1 MKNAKIHY
9 VLLLLLLMAPGAWA
23 ANPVAVDDPYLLD
36 EDGSVAIDVLPND
49 TDADLDFLTAYQVT
63 SPNGTLTPA
72 VFPTSGLA
80 TYTPDPDFN
89 GTDSFTY
96 QVSDC
101 GVANPACLSE
111 VATVTF
117 TVTPVNDDP
126 VALDDV
132 ATTDEDTPVSIDVL
146 SNDSDV
152 DLDTLSISAV
162 GAPSNGAAVINGL
175 NIDYTPALN
184 FNGTDSFTYNV
195 SDGNGGTDT
204 ATVTVTVN
212 PINDD
217 PVAVDD
223 ADTTD
228 EDTPV
233 TIDVLANDSDVD
245 GDTPGVTGVT
255 QPANGS
261 VTFTAADVT
270 YTPNAD
276 FNGSDL
282 FTYTIGDGNGGS
294 DTASV
299 DMTVTAVND
308 DPVAV
313 DDADTTDEDTPVTID
328 VLANDSDVDG
338 DSLSVASV
346 TQPVNGLV
354 TSGGTNVSYTP
365 NADFN
370 GTDTFTYT
378 IDDGAGGA
386 LDTATVTVTVTAVND
401 PPIAGDDSATTDE
414 DTMVS
419 VAVLT
424 NDDDPVE
431 GDTLSIS
438 SVTTPPANGSTLISG
453 ANIEYTPNPNFNG
466 ADSFVYE
473 IDDGNGGT
481 ASATVNITVNSINDA
496 PTTSGLADFTVN
508 EDSPPVNVDL
518 STIFSDVDIA
528 TNGDTLSY
536 TVAFSGSPVDT
547 ATIPAASS
555 ILTLTFLPDQNGVTT
570 VTVTAT
576 DVQGPVGVST
586 SFDVTVAPVNDPP
599 FVVPPAISDQTIDE
613 DSGVLSVSFAGVF
626 DDVDI
631 GTNSDSLSY
640 MVTVTGDAVF
650 ASAILS
656 GTSVALATAADQ
668 NGVATVTIT
677 ATDSGTPG
685 LSVSTSFD
693 VTVNPINDAPTV
705 VAPMADRT
713 VPEDGPDIV
722 IPLHPFG
729 VFDDVDIATNGDTL
743 AFTLVTSNSSLFD
756 LESTAGGVLTLSL
769 AQDQNGTSSVT
780 VTATDSAGV
789 SVSDTFILTVLTVND
804 LPIAGDS
811 SETMSEDDPGITI
824 DVMVNVSSPDGP
836 ATLVSAGTT
845 LVIGGVSYPNSSE
858 STPTI
863 VLDPFGDPIELP
875 NGRVTLSGNTV
886 FYEPKE
892 HFFGTDFF
900 TYTISDPEGDQAS
913 GTITINVV
921 AVNDPPIGI
930 QERTYTMG
938 EAGVLSVPAVN
949 GVFVGA
955 YDVDGKLLD
964 AMGNELGSALSA
976 IPQTSPLNGSL
987 VFDNATGA
995 FVYTPNITFTG
1006 DDSFSYR
1013 LFDGFDLS
1021 PDPVYSVRITV
1032 VPVPPPPP
1040 PPPPGTVTVTY
1051 NLSQTPLEQL
1061 ATVPANV
1068 LIVMDDSG
1076 SMDWQL
1082 IIPSTND
1089 GGLVLDNSTIATKSL
1104 RQENYV
1110 YLYDLKSNTY
1120 PSTSQYG
1127 RVVPT
1132 EEALALDADTVGN
1145 GYGVW
1150 RTRNYQYNALYYNP
1164 EITYAPWIGQDV
1176 LNQPFEDANPTAVRL
1191 DPVDPGATQDIT
1203 ALVSYRSTNVPK
1215 WDADGGNTNVAV
1227 DNVYIPFYYTTTATV
1242 PLAAGDAHTKVEI
1255 KVGSGPLAGDMF
1267 PGGRNRVDC
1276 EIADGDPLD
1285 CSYTEEIQNFANWYQ
1300 YGRSREYVTKGGI
1313 GTVVAAVQNLR
1324 VGYDT
1329 ISAATSEDIR
1339 PMNERFV
1346 EGNKKMLLDN
1356 IYSVNSSGGT
1366 PLRQA
1371 LARAGKTFECSA
1383 GGGACPILP
1392 APDGYCQQ
1400 NFALLFT
1407 DGFWNGGAGTPGNI
1421 DDNGAGP
1428 FDGGRYADTIPAT
1441 LADTAMDYYER
1452 DLWPTYDDLVPVGN
1466 RDFIGAPPG
1475 TFSGVISTMHQ
1486 HMKTFAIGFGLNGT
1500 FDPAT
1505 VPLDPTVPFAWS
1517 DPFSGSLQKI
1527 DDLVHTAING
1537 RGSFVN
1543 ASNPQQLKAAFEAAF
1558 LEFTQAASSVSAA
1571 AFNSTS
1577 LQEDTLLF
1585 RGFFDLR
1592 DNTGELI
1599 AVEVLSDGS
1608 LAATPRWSASDQ
1620 LDALVMPGGDPT
1632 GSGHV
1637 NRKIVTFDP
1646 VGWQGIQFR
1655 NGFLTPDQMLNVT
1668 TAEIDWLRGWR
1679 DDEIPAGTLRE
1690 RNALRGLLGDIIN
1703 SSPVFVGTPRDFNR
1717 DQAPYPTTDLYSE
1730 FVTAHTGR
1738 TPIVYVGANDGMM
1751 HGFNA
1756 DTGDE
1761 LIAYVPNKILDSSV
1775 RYANNL
1781 QAFTSPAYF
1790 HQYYVDLTPRL
1801 NDVFMRR
1808 TVSAGG
1814 KSWNSVMIGGLG
1826 VGGKGYFALNVTDP
1840 DSMFATE
1847 AAATAS
1853 VLWEFTD
1860 EDDTYPVDSFGVP
1873 LGGAV
1878 GAIVDPLGRPI
1889 KDLGYA
1895 QTTPT
1900 IAMTNVDDG
1909 SGERKW
1915 AAITGNGFNSTSGIA
1930 KLFVLFMDD
1939 GLDGWQA
1946 GDFIKLD
1953 TGVGVPVP
1961 PAQKAGLPNGAG
1973 APALVDK
1980 DLNGTVD
1987 LAYFGDLLGNLYR
2000 ADLSD
2005 SNPANWTVT
2014 RLFTATYFD
2023 GTVDVLQPITT
2034 QPLVVK
2040 HPSEIG
2046 FIITFGTG
2054 SFVTREDASTTDIQ
2068 SIYGIW
2074 DRGEGAPATAASDT
2088 KDLRLQ
2094 EQDVINVVQ
2103 EVGGIAV
2110 TRRTISEHAV
2120 NYQAEGGGPGT
2131 YGWYFDFDMP
2141 RATTTLAGNPNPDST
2156 GQAPP
2161 LPQYP
2166 GERAI
2171 RKFIL
2176 RDGVIITPTVLPA
2189 SEGSSCFGARPGA
2202 IMLFDAVTGG
2212 NPSFPVVDFNND
2224 DVVDS
2229 GDLVNVGG
2237 VDYAAG
2243 LLFNQDDLE
2252 GTLVDLST
2260 LGGEGDTDFLF
2271 VSGGSETTAFRIVDI
2286 RDDRAGRLAW
2296 RELDDAN

>member
-1 MKNAKIHY
+1 VVN
-9 VLLLLLLMAPGAWA
+9 
-23 ANPVAVDDPYLLD
+23 
-36 EDGSVAIDVLPND
+36 
-49 TDADLDFLTAYQVT
+49 
-63 SPNGTLTPA
+63 NGTD
-72 VFPTSGLA
+72 V
-80 TYTPDPDFN
+80 TYQPNLDFN
-89 GTDSFTY
+89 GID
-96 QVSDC
+96 
-101 GVANPACLSE
+101 
-111 VATVTF
+111 TF
-117 TVTPVNDDP
+117 
-126 VALDDV
+126 
-132 ATTDEDTPVSIDVL
+132 
-146 SNDSDV
+146 
-152 DLDTLSISAV
+152 
-162 GAPSNGAAVINGL
+162 
-175 NIDYTPALN
+175 DYT
-184 FNGTDSFTYNV
+184 V

-204 ATVTVTVN
+204 ATVTVNVTAV
-212 PINDD
+212 NDD
-217 PVAVDD
+217 PVANDD
-223 ADTTD
+223 PASMAEDGLPTTVSVLGNDTD
-228 EDTPV
+228 AEG
-233 TIDVLANDSDVD
+233 DSLS
-245 GDTPGVTGVT
+245 VTGVT
-255 QPANGS
+255 QPTNGS

-276 FNGSDL
+276 FNGADPFTYTVSDGNGGTDTATVTMNVTAVNDDPVANDDPASMAEDDVPTTIAVL
-282 FTYTIGDGNGGS
+282 GNDTDVDGDALSVTGVTQPTNGSVAFTAADVTYTPNADFNGADPFTYTIGDGNGSS
-294 DTASV
+294 DTATV
-299 DMTVTAVND
+299 NMTVTSVND
-308 DPVAV
+308 DPVA
-313 DDADTTDEDTPVTID
+313 
-328 VLANDSDVDG
+328 
-338 DSLSVASV
+338 
-346 TQPVNGLV
+346 
-354 TSGGTNVSYTP
+354 
-365 NADFN
+365 
-370 GTDTFTYT
+370 
-378 IDDGAGGA
+378 IDD
-386 LDTATVTVTVTAVND
+386 V
-401 PPIAGDDSATTDE
+401 ATTDE

-419 VAVLT
+419 VTVLT
-424 NDDDPVE
+424 NDSDPVE
-431 GDTLSIS
+431 GDAISIS
-438 SVTTPPANGSTLISG
+438 SVATPPANGSTFING
-453 ANIEYTPNPNFNG
+453 ANIEYTPNLNFNG

-481 ASATVNITVNSINDA
+481 ATATVNITVNSINDA

-518 STIFSDVDIA
+518 STIFGDVDIA
-528 TNGDTLSY
+528 TNGDSLSY
-536 TVAFSGSPVDT
+536 SVVFSGPPVDT
-547 ATIPAASS
+547 ATIPVASS
-555 ILTLTFLPDQNGVTT
+555 ILTLSFLPEQNGVTT

-576 DVQGPVGVST
+576 DTQGPVGVST
-586 SFDVTVAPVNDPP
+586 SFDVTVAPVNDAP
-599 FVVPPAISDQTIDE
+599 FVVPPAIADQTIDE
-613 DSGVLSVSFAGVF
+613 DSGVLNVSFAGVF

-631 GTNSDSLSY
+631 ATNGDALSY
-640 MVTVTGDAVF
+640 MVVVSGDLVF
-650 ASAILS
+650 SSALLS
-656 GTSVALATAADQ
+656 GTSVALTTAADR

-677 ATDSGTPG
+677 ATDSGAPG

-705 VAPMADRT
+705 VAPIADRT
-713 VPEDGPDIV
+713 VPEDGPDIA
-722 IPLHPFG
+722 ITLYPFG

-743 AFTLVTSNSSLFD
+743 TFAVSTSNPGLFD

-769 AQDQNGTSSVT
+769 AQDQNGGSTVT
-780 VTATDSAGV
+780 VTATDAAGL
-789 SVSDTFILTVLTVND
+789 SVSDTFVLTVPAVDD
-804 LPIAGDS
+804 LPVAGDS
-811 SETMSEDDPGITI
+811 TETMNEDDPGITI
-824 DVMVNVSSPDGP
+824 NVMANVSSPDGP
-836 ATLVSAGTT
+836 ASLVSAGTT

-875 NGRVTLSGNTV
+875 NGRVTLSGGAV
-886 FYEPKE
+886 LYEPKE

-900 TYTISDPEGDQAS
+900 TYTVSDPEGDQAS
-913 GTITINVV
+913 GTITITVI

-930 QERTYTMG
+930 QEQTYTMG
-938 EAGVLSVPAVN
+938 EASVLSVPAVE
-949 GVFVGA
+949 GVFFGA

-995 FVYTPNITFTG
+995 FVYTPNITFVG

-1021 PDPVYSVRITV
+1021 SDPVYSVRITV
-1032 VPVPPPPP
+1032 IPVPPPPP
-1040 PPPPGTVTVTY
+1040 PPPPGTVTATY

-1068 LIVMDDSG
+1068 LVVMDDSG

-1089 GGLVLDNSTIATKSL
+1089 GGFLLDNSAIATKGL
-1104 RQENYV
+1104 QQENYV
-1110 YLYDLKSNTY
+1110 YLYDLKTNTY
-1120 PSTSQYG
+1120 PATSQYG

-1132 EEALALDADTVGN
+1132 EEALALDAVTVGN
-1145 GYGVW
+1145 EYGVW
-1150 RTRNYQYNALYYNP
+1150 RARNHQYNALYYNP
-1164 EITYAPWIGQDV
+1164 QISYMPWTGQDV
-1176 LNQPFEDANPTAVRL
+1176 LNQPFVNANPTAVRL
-1191 DPVDPGATQDIT
+1191 DPIDPGTTQDIT
-1203 ALVSYRSTNVPK
+1203 ALVSYKSTSVPRWDANGSSTNV
-1215 WDADGGNTNVAV
+1215 DV
-1227 DNVYIPFYYTTTATV
+1227 DNLYIPFYYTTLATP
-1242 PLAAGDAHTKVEI
+1242 PLLATDTFDERIEI
-1255 KVGSGPLAGDMF
+1255 KVGSGTLPGDMF

-1276 EIADGDPLD
+1276 EIVDGDPLD
-1285 CSYTEEIQNFANWYQ
+1285 CSYAEEIQNFANWYQ
-1300 YGRSREYVTKGGI
+1300 YARSREYVTKGGI

-1329 ISAATSEDIR
+1329 ISATTSEEIR
-1339 PMNERFV
+1339 PMNERFT
-1346 EGNKKMLLDN
+1346 EGNKKILLDN

-1383 GGGACPILP
+1383 GGGTCPILP

-1407 DGFWNGGAGTPGNI
+1407 DGFWNGGAGSPGNI
-1421 DDNGAGP
+1421 DDNGTGP
-1428 FDGGRYADTIPAT
+1428 FDGGRYADTISAT

-1466 RDFIGAPPG
+1466 RDFIGAPAG
-1475 TFSGVISTMHQ
+1475 TFSGVISVMHQ

-1505 VPLDPTVPFAWS
+1505 LPVDPTVPFGWT

-1527 DDLVHTAING
+1527 DDMVHAATNG

-1543 ASNPQQLKAAFEAAF
+1543 ASNPQQLRAAFEAAF

-1599 AVEVLSDGS
+1599 AVEVFSDGS
-1608 LAATPRWSASDQ
+1608 LAATPRWSASNQ

-1668 TAEIDWLRGWR
+1668 PAEVDWLRGWR
-1679 DDEIPAGTLRE
+1679 DDELPTGTLRE

-1717 DQAPYPTTDLYSE
+1717 DQAPYPTTDLYSD
-1730 FVTAHTGR
+1730 FVTAHTNR

-1751 HGFNA
+1751 HGFSA
-1756 DTGDE
+1756 DTGNE

-1781 QAFTSPAYF
+1781 QNFTSPAYF

-1801 NDVFMRR
+1801 NDVFMRS
-1808 TVSAGG
+1808 SAGAVG

-1840 DSMFATE
+1840 DTMFATE
-1847 AAATAS
+1847 VAATNA

-1860 EDDTYPVDSFGVP
+1860 EDDTYPVDSFGIP

-1878 GAIVDPLGRPI
+1878 GAITDPLGKPI

-1930 KLFVLFMDD
+1930 KLFVLFMDA

-1946 GDFIKLD
+1946 GDFLKLD

-2014 RLFTATYFD
+2014 RLFTATYDD
-2023 GTVDVLQPITT
+2023 GAVDVRQPITT

-2040 HPSEIG
+2040 HPYEIG
-2046 FIITFGTG
+2046 FIVTFGTG
-2054 SFVTREDASTTDIQ
+2054 SFVTREDASTTEIQ

-2074 DRGEGAPATAASDT
+2074 DRGEGVPATAASDT
-2088 KDLRLQ
+2088 KALRLV
-2094 EQDVINVVQ
+2094 EQVVTNVVQ
-2103 EVGGIAV
+2103 EVGGIAI
-2110 TRRTISEHAV
+2110 TRRTITENSV

-2141 RATTTLAGNPNPDST
+2141 RATTTLAGNPNPDDT

-2212 NPSFPVVDFNND
+2212 NPQFPVVDFNNN

-2229 GDLVNVGG
+2229 GDLVDVAG

-2286 RDDRAGRLAW
+2286 SDDRTGRLAW